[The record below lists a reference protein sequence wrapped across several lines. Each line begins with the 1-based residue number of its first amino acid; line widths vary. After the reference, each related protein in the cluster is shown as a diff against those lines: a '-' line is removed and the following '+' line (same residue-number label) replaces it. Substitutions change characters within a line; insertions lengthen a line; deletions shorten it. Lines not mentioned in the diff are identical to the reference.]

1 MHPRTTI
8 CIFATATR
16 QLLAYSQV
24 VIDWF
29 VPVWQIGAFSF
40 VLVDVGVFH
49 RSRHP
54 LNLES

>member
-40 VLVDVGVFH
+40 VRVDVGVFH
-49 RSRHP
+49 RSR
-54 LNLES
+54 LGNKF